1 MKVMFEIQERLI
13 CLGIFIPDIAAAGSE
28 LAHLISTKPP
38 DITEITR
45 RIEHFLSDPNVS
57 SLLLAAILLEDE
69 LIAKR
74 QNSEIADDPIWLLS
88 DEFIG
93 IAIAQIIAGPRGKFA
108 FTTYDQNKPG
118 IIRELG
124 PFLDDAIADLVE
136 GCVCQ
141 QAIVPQDVS

>member
-69 LIAKR
+69 LIAKI

-108 FTTYDQNKPG
+108 FTSYDQNKPRG
-118 IIRELG
+118 N
-124 PFLDDAIADLVE
+124 
-136 GCVCQ
+136 
-141 QAIVPQDVS
+141 